1 MSNKKAVIFDGDG
14 TLWRPIGH
22 DKTTR
27 PDSIYKGDRVE
38 KGSHLRLELV
48 AGILEML
55 QNLKARGY
63 DLFVVSA
70 HPTPGPEAL
79 AELESKIV
87 SLGVK
92 NLIDGYFCS
101 DGGDRDG
108 KAEIIRTIVTDFEL
122 DASEVYMIGDS
133 YYYDYEAGLKANV
146 NSFFIRND
154 YCKQPLTLPVDAKVV
169 EEITDLMDQ
178 LKS

>member
-1 MSNKKAVIFDGDG
+1 MSNTKAVIFDGDG
-14 TLWRPIGH
+14 TLWRPIGQ
-22 DKTTR
+22 DKSAR

-38 KGSHLRLELV
+38 KDSHLHLELV
-48 AGILEML
+48 GGVSEML
-55 QNLKARGY
+55 QDLKTRGY
-63 DLFVVSA
+63 GLFVVSA

-87 SLGVK
+87 SLGIK
-92 NLIDGYFCS
+92 DLIDAYFCS
-101 DGGDRDG
+101 DGSDKDG
-108 KAEIIRTIVTDFEL
+108 KAAIIRTIVTDYQL

-133 YYYDYEAGLKANV
+133 YYYDYEAGLKAGV

-154 YCKQPLTLPVDAKVV
+154 YCKQPSPLPDDARVV
-169 EEITDLMDQ
+169 EEITDLLGE